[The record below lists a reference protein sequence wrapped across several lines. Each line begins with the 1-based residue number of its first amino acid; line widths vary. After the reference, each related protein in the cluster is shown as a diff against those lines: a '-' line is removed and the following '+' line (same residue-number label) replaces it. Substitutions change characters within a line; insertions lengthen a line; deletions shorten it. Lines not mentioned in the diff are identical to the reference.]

1 MEEVATVEQKSE
13 SVTDEEELKAMMRRQ
28 RLKEGYRIAQSIHKA
43 LIERG
48 IPEMTMEEIDAE
60 IAECRRERRERTLS

>member
-1 MEEVATVEQKSE
+1 MEAVATVERERE
-13 SVTDEEELKAMMRRQ
+13 SVTDEDELKAMMRHQ
-28 RLKEGYRIAQSIHKA
+28 RLKEGYKIAQSIHKA

-60 IAECRRERRERTLS
+60 IAECRRERQLRER

>member
-1 MEEVATVEQKSE
+1 MEAVATVERERE
-13 SVTDEEELKAMMRRQ
+13 SVTDEDELKAMMRRQ
-28 RLKEGYRIAQSIHKA
+28 RLKEGYKIAQSIHKA

-60 IAECRRERRERTLS
+60 IAECRRERQLREL

>member
-1 MEEVATVEQKSE
+1 MEAVLTVERERE
-13 SVTDEEELKAMMRRQ
+13 SVTDEDELKAMMRRQ
-28 RLKEGYRIAQSIHKA
+28 RLKEGYKIAQSIHKA

-60 IAECRRERRERTLS
+60 IAECRRERQLREL